1 MSKKHRIYILD
12 DHPLMRKGMVM
23 TLQMELDFEICGQAE
38 SAEVALREIP
48 ELKPDVAIFDI
59 SLPGMNGIEL
69 LKHLIPRMP
78 AMKVLIVSRHDEEIY
93 AERAIRAGAK
103 GYLMKLEAGDAI
115 VSAIRQILNGGLY
128 LSQKVGSQIIM
139 KLAMG
144 NTAHQGEDPM
154 SQLSDRELEVYEY
167 LGNGLTTKEIAE
179 RLYVSVKTVESYRA
193 RIKEKL
199 QISSSNDLIRS
210 AVQWVE
216 KSDQ

>member
-12 DHPLMRKGMVM
+12 DHPLMRKGMAL
-23 TLQMELDFEICGQAE
+23 TLQMEIDFDICGQAE
-38 SAEVALREIP
+38 SAEVAMREIP
-48 ELKPDVAIFDI
+48 ELKPDVAIIDI
-59 SLPGMNGIEL
+59 SLPGMNGVEL
-69 LKHLIPRMP
+69 LKHLMP
-78 AMKVLIVSRHDEEIY
+78 QLPGLKVLVVSRHDEEIY
-93 AERAIRAGAK
+93 AERVIRAGAK

-115 VSAIRQILNGGLY
+115 VSAIRQILQGGLY
-128 LSQKVGSQIIM
+128 LSQKMGSQIIM
-139 KLAMG
+139 KLATG
-144 NTAHQGEDPM
+144 NAASAGESPM
-154 SQLSDRELEVYEY
+154 TQLSDRELEVFEY

-199 QISSSNDLIRS
+199 QISNSNDLIRN